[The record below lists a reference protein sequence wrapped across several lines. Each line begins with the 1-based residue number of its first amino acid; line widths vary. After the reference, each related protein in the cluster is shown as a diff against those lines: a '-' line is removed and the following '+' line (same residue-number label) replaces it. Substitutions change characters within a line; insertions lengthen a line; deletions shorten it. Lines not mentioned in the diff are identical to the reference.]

1 MRLIEPNTG
10 LSLREAVSR
19 MMDENFVR
27 PDRGLPALPVDVLE
41 TPDSIVV
48 KAQVPG
54 SSKEQIEIHYE
65 KDILT
70 LKAEIPAEVTPQS
83 VGGGVQGE
91 GGSPPLNFRYLLK
104 ERGHGSISRTF
115 RLPFAVDAEKAQA
128 EYHDGV
134 LTLTLPKLESAKPR
148 QISIS

>member
-19 MMDENFVR
+19 LMDDTLVR
-27 PDRGLPALPVDVLE
+27 HDRGLPAMPVDVLE
-41 TPDSIVV
+41 TSAAILVRG
-48 KAQVPG
+48 QVPG

-65 KDILT
+65 KDVLT
-70 LKAEIPAEVTPQS
+70 LKATLPAEVAP
-83 VGGGVQGE
+83 E
-91 GGSPPLNFRYLLK
+91 GGKFLLR
-104 ERGHGSISRTF
+104 ERGHGEVTRTF

-134 LTLTLPKLESAKPR
+134 LSLTLPKLESVKPR
-148 QISIS
+148 QIAIH